1 MIHDAKLK
9 SVLLHCSNRTYF
21 FDILKSEQGPKYLI
35 IKEDTINNDGREII
49 VEQDTMPAFV
59 KALHQLLSD
68 MGLEESVSLYSAV
81 I

>member
-21 FDILKSEQGPKYLI
+21 FDLLKSEQGPKYLI
-35 IKEDTINNDGREII
+35 IKEDTINNDGHEII
-49 VEQDTMPAFV
+49 VGQDTMPAFV
-59 KALHQLLSD
+59 KALHQLLTD
-68 MGLEESVSLYSAV
+68 MGLEEPNSLYSTA

>member
-1 MIHDAKLK
+1 MLNDDKLK

-35 IKEDTINNDGREII
+35 IKENKINNDSNEII
-49 VEQDTMPAFV
+49 VGQDNMPAFV

-68 MGLEESVSLYSAV
+68 MGLDESTSLYAQN